1 MRPAAA
7 VATLLILGG
16 CSQGGQTGGRAA
28 PDRFAGLDVEILKW
42 RQEIL
47 AIDPLCKSEV
57 AAQKCQSFEVACK
70 AERTVTAQDQ
80 AKGITAH
87 VVTAMTFE
95 GYDPK
100 LRQAQSGAR
109 TAEFTRAAAGWTRAE
124 HPPVN
129 TSSCA
134 DL

>member
-16 CSQGGQTGGRAA
+16 CSQGGQTGGQAA

-47 AIDPLCKSEV
+47 AVDPLCKSQG

-70 AERTVTAQDQ
+70 AERTVTPEDQ

-100 LRQAQSGAR
+100 LRQGQSGAR
-109 TAEFTRAAAGWTRAE
+109 TAEFTKGAAGWTRAE

-134 DL
+134 DV